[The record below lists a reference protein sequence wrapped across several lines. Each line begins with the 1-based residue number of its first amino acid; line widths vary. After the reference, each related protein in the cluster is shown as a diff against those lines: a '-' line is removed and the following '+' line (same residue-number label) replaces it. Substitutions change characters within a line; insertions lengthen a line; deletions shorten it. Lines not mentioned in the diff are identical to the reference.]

1 MSIRREDIYRA
12 MSDIDE
18 KYISEAAFLTASEK
32 KKAKFGRRTVLLCAV
47 LAVLV
52 CALAA
57 FAVIL
62 TRKGDGVVLDSEKFA
77 DYRMDGATLV
87 EYVGEPTSRLE
98 IPDGIRVIADYAF
111 KNNKKSSEI
120 KVIQLS
126 ATVETVEKNAFAG
139 CDSLEDVI
147 LAAGNENFK
156 IENETTF
163 SADGEYL
170 LRYDGNAESYIV
182 PAGVKYIAAHAFQTT
197 NIKEVVFNDD
207 LLYIG
212 YNAFAGL
219 ELSEINLPDSVL
231 ELADGAFAMCVYALD
246 GHIGAN
252 TVYNTET
259 TFEDVPFYNTL
270 RAGKP
275 CPAEDILR
283 GNVTITE
290 AFLKSNREY
299 ADEQISA
306 VLRYYNGLEIGT
318 TPAYGAIYE
327 APSIPN
333 GTAVPMPGEVDIEA
347 LEIIENGWSSSVA
360 CEVVIKCGG
369 SYSLRI
375 GFNIYDMW
383 PELYWEDV
391 RWRVEDITFV
401 PDNAELTSDEK
412 YGDWFIEYGD
422 DGRITFTRGSYV
434 YCEDKFPSEEYRLSL
449 SPSGDMFI
457 LEYCSA
463 GIWSFAVE
471 DFTGKMHETWWSFE
485 LPCVP
490 FYMRADGDY
499 IPHSARWN
507 TDEATKDEWQVICE
521 SVYGTMYMNIN
532 VDSDNFIRMSK
543 ETGDEVYIY
552 YDVKYFDGAETR
564 YDVLPDGAGQTKTDE
579 VKINRVRT
587 YYEDQTTENM
597 NPDGLSVTIEVPSSW
612 EYGVDTERIAASK
625 NNVRRYVT
633 GDVLYVFDGELT
645 EENLKNRLGFAE
657 EKYRDFALGKAGG
670 NEYAYFLTTFVS
682 GDDVTDMLTVCVRT
696 ESGYIKSMTLYSYR
710 DGDSQNYIEN
720 VLIPVIASVTV
731 K

>member
-1 MSIRREDIYRA
+1 MRIRGEDIYRA

-18 KYISEAAFLTASEK
+18 KYIAEAAFLPDARK
-32 KKAKFGRRTVLLCAV
+32 KMRLGKRTVLLCAV
-47 LAVLV
+47 LAVIV
-52 CALAA
+52 CSLAA
-57 FAVIL
+57 FAVVL
-62 TRKGDGVVLDSEKFA
+62 TRKNGGTAFDPENFP
-77 DYRMDGATLV
+77 DYRVDGTTLV
-87 EYVGEPTSRLE
+87 EYVGNPTSRLE
-98 IPDGIRVIADYAF
+98 IPDGIKVIADYAF
-111 KNNKKSSEI
+111 KNNKKSGEI

-139 CDSLEDVI
+139 CGSLEDVI

-156 IENETTF
+156 VENETTF

-170 LRYDGNAESYIV
+170 LRYDGDAESYIV
-182 PAGVKYIAAHAFQTT
+182 PSGVKYIAAHAFQMT
-197 NIKEVVFNDD
+197 NIKNIVFNDD

-219 ELSEINLPDSVL
+219 NLAEINLPDSVL
-231 ELADGAFAMCVYALD
+231 ELADGAFAMCRYALD
-246 GHIGAN
+246 GHIGEN
-252 TVYNTET
+252 TVYDTET
-259 TFEDVPFYNTL
+259 TFDDVPFYNTL
-270 RAGKP
+270 LAGKP
-275 CPAEDILR
+275 CPAEDFLR
-283 GNVTITE
+283 ENVTITE

-299 ADEQISA
+299 ACEQINE
-306 VLRYYNGLEIGT
+306 VLRYYNGLEIGQ

-327 APSIPN
+327 APSVPD
-333 GTAVPMPGEVDIEA
+333 GSTVPMPDEVDFDN
-347 LEIIENGWSSSVA
+347 LEIIENGLSSSA
-360 CEVVIKCGG
+360 LCEVVIKCGG
-369 SYSLRI
+369 PYSLRI

-383 PELYWEDV
+383 SELYWEDV
-391 RWRVEDITFV
+391 LWRVEDITFV

-422 DGRITFTRGSYV
+422 DGRITFTKGSYV
-434 YCEDKFPSEEYRLSL
+434 YCEDKFPSDEYRLSL

-532 VDSDNFIRMSK
+532 VDSDLIRMSK
-543 ETGDEVYIY
+543 EVDDEVCIY
-552 YDVKYFDGAETR
+552 YDVKFFDGAETR
-564 YDVLPDGAGQTKTDE
+564 YDSLPSGAGQTKTDE
-579 VKINRVRT
+579 LKISRVRT

-597 NPDGLSVTIEVPSSW
+597 NPDRLSATIEVPSAW
-612 EYGVDTERIAASK
+612 ENGADTERIAASK
-625 NNVRRYVT
+625 SKALRYVA
-633 GDVLYVFDGELT
+633 GDTLYVFDGELT
-645 EENLKNRLGFAE
+645 EDTLKNRFGFAE
-657 EKYRDFALGKAGG
+657 EKYKEFVTGKVGE

-682 GDDVTDMLTVCVRT
+682 GDDVTDVLNGCVRT
-696 ESGYIKSMTLYSYR
+696 ENGYILPMTLYSYR
-710 DGDSQNYIEN
+710 DGDSRNYIEN
-720 VLIPVIASVTV
+720 VLIPVIEGVTV